1 MYKLC
6 TSPNNAAILKSV
18 LYKASH
24 PDNNPEIQIIPYGI
38 QGITKK
44 DIYKTIIKKQN
55 AFISESSII
64 PIYDIEERDVNKFK
78 TLINN
83 SMYIQDI
90 EETYES
96 ISNGK
101 YFLIT
106 TKIDYR
112 NALTEANAMIRHS
125 YPERTNTNYN
135 MYNQNSN
142 IPIIHT
148 NVSTY
153 AQAFMTFHKFNPVL

>member
-1 MYKLC
+1 MHSSPTVLSSPFM
-6 TSPNNAAILKSV
+6 TSK
-18 LYKASH
+18 K
-24 PDNNPEIQIIPYGI
+24 EIWSNSKHQ
-38 QGITKK
+38 
-44 DIYKTIIKKQN
+44 
-55 AFISESSII
+55 
-64 PIYDIEERDVNKFK
+64 DV
-78 TLINN
+78 
-83 SMYIQDI
+83 

-96 ISNGK
+96 TSKGK
-101 YFLIT
+101 YLLIT
-106 TKIDYR
+106 IKTDYR
-112 NALTEANAMIRHS
+112 KALTETNDIIKYI